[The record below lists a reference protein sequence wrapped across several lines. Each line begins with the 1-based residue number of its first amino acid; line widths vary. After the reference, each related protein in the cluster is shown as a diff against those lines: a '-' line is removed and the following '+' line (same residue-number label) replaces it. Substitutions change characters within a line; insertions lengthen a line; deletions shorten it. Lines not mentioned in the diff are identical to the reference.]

1 MKQLKGHEIRQ
12 MWLDFWRTKGHD
24 IIDSAPLIPQNDPT
38 LLWINAGVAPLKK
51 YFDGSEI
58 PNNKRMANA
67 QKSIRTNDIENVGRT
82 ARHHT
87 FFEMLGN
94 FSIGDYFREEALT
107 FAMEVLTSP
116 KWFAFD
122 LNKLYFTVY
131 PNDEDTIAKWISLG
145 VDPKH
150 IIKVEDN
157 FWEIGEGPC
166 GPDTEIFFDRGQQYD
181 PNHYGIRLIEE
192 DMKNDRYI
200 EIWNIV
206 FSQFN
211 AKAGQKRS
219 QYKELPSKNIDTGMG
234 LERMACVIQG
244 TNTNYETDLF
254 YPIINQCVE
263 MTHISYTG
271 QMAYKVIAD
280 HVRSVVFAL
289 SDGATFSNEGRG
301 YVLRRLLRRAVRFGK
316 VLGMKEAFLYQL
328 VAVVIDIMK
337 GFYPYL
343 LQKEQLVTQQIKIE
357 EEKFLMT
364 LESGEKRLLEF
375 MKNSEQKAINKET
388 AFLLYDTFGFPFEL
402 TQELAEEQHFAVD
415 EAGFHD
421 LLNQQKERARN
432 ARNNHQS
439 MNTQNEAM
447 MKFKLKSTFV
457 GYETLLTQSK
467 VIALF
472 KDGSPVKE
480 ANGEVLTVFSETSF
494 YAESGGQVGDVGE
507 CSLNNRNYAIT
518 NTIKLPNG
526 QHASFVDMRDDAI
539 KVGDHVTLSVDEEV
553 RLATAR
559 NHSATHL
566 LNEALRNVVGSH
578 VIQQGSYVAPQVFRF
593 DFNNFTPLTSD
604 EILKVETLVNQ
615 EIRKNHPVTIRELP
629 IEEAKKLN
637 AQAVFGEKYGSIVR
651 VVDMEYSREFCGGTH
666 VKMTGDIQKMA
677 IISIETKG
685 SGIFRI
691 EGATGDAIGGE
702 LKRSLENVQKDIDAL
717 YQKLEE
723 MIQTAK
729 AEQIE
734 LKASIP
740 TPTSAV
746 DSYAMVLAKR
756 EELETLR
763 TLAREIEKEL
773 NRKKMERETL
783 NLEDYIGIVRE
794 VRGCKVL
801 VTKVVGA
808 SINTA
813 KDLVDRLSD
822 YLKHSVVLVGL
833 DQGDKLLFICKSQC
847 PTIHAGNL
855 VKMVSLVA
863 GGNGGGRNDFAQA
876 GAKDVTKCDEALQK
890 GLEMIE
896 GGI

>member
-1 MKQLKGHEIRQ
+1 
-12 MWLDFWRTKGHD
+12 
-24 IIDSAPLIPQNDPT
+24 
-38 LLWINAGVAPLKK
+38 
-51 YFDGSEI
+51 
-58 PNNKRMANA
+58 
-67 QKSIRTNDIENVGRT
+67 
-82 ARHHT
+82 
-87 FFEMLGN
+87 
-94 FSIGDYFREEALT
+94 
-107 FAMEVLTSP
+107 
-116 KWFAFD
+116 
-122 LNKLYFTVY
+122 
-131 PNDEDTIAKWISLG
+131 
-145 VDPKH
+145 
-150 IIKVEDN
+150 
-157 FWEIGEGPC
+157 
-166 GPDTEIFFDRGQQYD
+166 
-181 PNHYGIRLIEE
+181 
-192 DMKNDRYI
+192 
-200 EIWNIV
+200 
-206 FSQFN
+206 
-211 AKAGQKRS
+211 
-219 QYKELPSKNIDTGMG
+219 
-234 LERMACVIQG
+234 
-244 TNTNYETDLF
+244 
-254 YPIINQCVE
+254 
-263 MTHISYTG
+263 
-271 QMAYKVIAD
+271 
-280 HVRSVVFAL
+280 
-289 SDGATFSNEGRG
+289 
-301 YVLRRLLRRAVRFGK
+301 
-316 VLGMKEAFLYQL
+316 
-328 VAVVIDIMK
+328 
-337 GFYPYL
+337 
-343 LQKEQLVTQQIKIE
+343 
-357 EEKFLMT
+357 
-364 LESGEKRLLEF
+364 
-375 MKNSEQKAINKET
+375 
-388 AFLLYDTFGFPFEL
+388 
-402 TQELAEEQHFAVD
+402 
-415 EAGFHD
+415 
-421 LLNQQKERARN
+421 
-432 ARNNHQS
+432 
-439 MNTQNEAM
+439 
-447 MKFKLKSTFV
+447 
-457 GYETLLTQSK
+457 
-467 VIALF
+467 
-472 KDGSPVKE
+472 
-480 ANGEVLTVFSETSF
+480 
-494 YAESGGQVGDVGE
+494 
-507 CSLNNRNYAIT
+507 
-518 NTIKLPNG
+518 
-526 QHASFVDMRDDAI
+526 
-539 KVGDHVTLSVDEEV
+539 
-553 RLATAR
+553 
-559 NHSATHL
+559 
-566 LNEALRNVVGSH
+566 
-578 VIQQGSYVAPQVFRF
+578 
-593 DFNNFTPLTSD
+593 
-604 EILKVETLVNQ
+604 
-615 EIRKNHPVTIRELP
+615 VTIRELP